1 MDDAAGS
8 RFVGSRF
15 GNPLSF
21 FEGHASPRGCE
32 ASNPRTANPRTREP
46 AIYFTP
52 RNFTS
57 TSRPASQVSLFRV
70 KK

>member
-8 RFVGSRF
+8 RFVRSRF

-21 FEGHASPRGCE
+21 FEGHASPRGIE
-32 ASNPRTANPRTREP
+32 PANREPANREP

-52 RNFTS
+52 RNLTS